1 MNRVFGMLLAFAFWS
16 ASSLSLAQEA
26 QGPKRFGDIPKDS
39 IGVFALDFDKMRSS
53 KEFEMWPWEVMD
65 VAAQEQLGI
74 DLSKI
79 ESIDGMIL
87 MPSPEPEFGISI
99 RTKQPYDIADLP
111 DGMFAPL
118 ERSPKDESLRFRDFA
133 QEPTLRLMQRDANR
147 MLLGTQ
153 GALRRMTS
161 SRLQAGGDFVGLV
174 QNSSAMFK
182 MAVNLESLRDLI
194 SAFALS
200 EGNQIPEEILE
211 DVERII
217 DLTDNAL
224 VEFYP
229 DATNGIEFSLGTSGG
244 DKTELLDKSLLRLR
258 QQFVNLFVE
267 TLSTQMEQDPSV
279 SLQMK
284 QAIKSYIARMR
295 KVIENES
302 FWTIENDRL
311 VMKVE
316 SSMMG
321 SYQVIG
327 VMTGLLL
334 PAVQAAREAA
344 RRMSSSNNLRQIMLA
359 FHNYESAYR
368 KLPAQA
374 IVDDDGKPLLSW
386 RVAILPYLEQ
396 GELYNEFHLDE
407 PWDSEHNIK
416 LLERMPEIFRNPSNP
431 PASGITTYL
440 VPMGDGVGLGPDGLE
455 FQQITDGTSNTLAV
469 LDVDFE
475 MGVPW
480 TKPDDLDI
488 ESFDQGGAI
497 GYLRVEGFNAAF
509 FDGSVRFLSSSMDMD
524 LLRAL
529 MTRAGG
535 EQVPYLP

>member
-1 MNRVFGMLLAFAFWS
+1 M
-16 ASSLSLAQEA
+16 
-26 QGPKRFGDIPKDS
+26 
-39 IGVFALDFDKMRSS
+39 
-53 KEFEMWPWEVMD
+53 
-65 VAAQEQLGI
+65 I
-74 DLSKI
+74 D
-79 ESIDGMIL
+79 
-87 MPSPEPEFGISI
+87 
-99 RTKQPYDIADLP
+99 
-111 DGMFAPL
+111 
-118 ERSPKDESLRFRDFA
+118 
-133 QEPTLRLMQRDANR
+133 
-147 MLLGTQ
+147 
-153 GALRRMTS
+153 
-161 SRLQAGGDFVGLV
+161 
-174 QNSSAMFK
+174 
-182 MAVNLESLRDLI
+182 
-194 SAFALS
+194 
-200 EGNQIPEEILE
+200 
-211 DVERII
+211 
-217 DLTDNAL
+217 
-224 VEFYP
+224 
-229 DATNGIEFSLGTSGG
+229 
-244 DKTELLDKSLLRLR
+244 
-258 QQFVNLFVE
+258 
-267 TLSTQMEQDPSV
+267 
-279 SLQMK
+279 
-284 QAIKSYIARMR
+284 
-295 KVIENES
+295 NES

-359 FHNYESAYR
+359 FLNYESAYR
-368 KLPAQA
+368 KLPARA

-396 GELYNEFHLDE
+396 QDLYDQFHLDE

-440 VPMGDGVGLGPDGLE
+440 VPMGDGVGLGLDGLKLQE
-455 FQQITDGTSNTLAV
+455 ITDGTSNTLAV

-475 MGVPW
+475 TGVPW
-480 TKPDDLDI
+480 TKPDDFDI

-497 GYLRVEGFNAAF
+497 GYLRLEGFNAAF